1 MRTMHSMTQGLRMGS
16 LVVAL
21 ALLRASAAAA
31 QSTLDTPANLA
42 GAWVATPGIVQFN
55 LVHRFDVSPA
65 PVRKLN
71 NTPTLLVALS
81 VTPWASAGFAYGSN
95 SDLVSAFPNEWE
107 LFGRVAPLR
116 EAAGAP
122 LDATL
127 QGGYNVAARSA
138 DFGLTVARRIGR
150 LRLLATGALL
160 SSAFD
165 SGRTRW
171 IAGGGATFRLR
182 PSLALA
188 ADVAGLTDRRAAEDL
203 TWSAG
208 LQVGVPA
215 SPHSL
220 SLHVTNVGTRTL
232 QGLARGSNRTRV
244 GFEYTIPIP
253 LRRHAR
259 RGSERGAMESVE
271 PGPDRVVRIDIRQL
285 AFEHARIEVPAGT
298 TIEWIN
304 RDPLAHT
311 VTADDGTF
319 DSGFVQPGAAW
330 KHGFEQPGT
339 YTYYCTPHPFMKGV
353 IVVR

>member
-1 MRTMHSMTQGLRMGS
+1 MHSTTQVLGMGS

-21 ALLRASAAAA
+21 ALLRASAAPA
-31 QSTLDTPANLA
+31 QSTLDTPPNLA
-42 GAWVATPGIVQFN
+42 GAWVATPGIVQLN
-55 LVHRFDVSPA
+55 LIHRFDLSPA
-65 PVRKLN
+65 PVRKVN

-171 IAGGGATFRLR
+171 IAGGGATFRVG
-182 PSLALA
+182 PGLALA

-208 LQVGVPA
+208 LHLGVPA

-232 QGLARGSNRTRV
+232 QGLARGSDRRRV

-259 RGSERGAMESVE
+259 PGSRGAMERVE
-271 PGPDRVVRIDIRQL
+271 PGQDGVVRIDIRQL
-285 AFEHARIEVPAGT
+285 AFERARIEVPTGT

-311 VTADDGTF
+311 VTADDGSF
-319 DSGFVQPGAAW
+319 ASGFVQPGAAW
-330 KHGFEQPGT
+330 KHAFERPGN
-339 YTYYCTPHPFMKGV
+339 YTYYCTPHPFMRGV